1 MQWVLVE
8 FDDGDREDLDLRL
21 LTDGLK
27 LYDEFK
33 NDDPDFKEKVI
44 DGAVEPHGRIHNA
57 NAMNKGQ
64 GEDTLNGNSDEDKV
78 EASGVD
84 VSHYTWSK
92 MESAVDA
99 MRRTSIV
106 VEIEEERKQNET
118 QGRGREKAR

>member
-33 NDDPDFKEKVI
+33 NDDRDFQEKVI
-44 DGAVEPHGRIHNA
+44 DAAVEPRGRIHNA

-64 GEDTLNGNSDEDKV
+64 GEGILNGNSDEDKV
-78 EASGVD
+78 EGSGV
-84 VSHYTWSK
+84 
-92 MESAVDA
+92 
-99 MRRTSIV
+99 
-106 VEIEEERKQNET
+106 
-118 QGRGREKAR
+118 